1 MAERRGWSDASS
13 SEKCQMS
20 SFKQEMTTNR
30 VSLSTPLQP
39 SLLSGHGVLVLR
51 NTALPVSGFGAFC
64 HPGGPQEETAEPFGR
79 PSSVCPPPGA
89 RTSAQTR
96 PERYGGPPLLFV
108 VFEARAAVKRVCDA
122 GWKQKCVK
130 LSVTSAASLLLLLL
144 LAAVL
149 LGYYCESCQ
158 PGGNQG

>member
-1 MAERRGWSDASS
+1 
-13 SEKCQMS
+13 MS
-20 SFKQEMTTNR
+20 SFKQEMTTNP
-30 VSLSTPLQP
+30 VSLSTPLKP
-39 SLLSGHGVLVLR
+39 LLSGDGVLVLR

-64 HPGGPQEETAEPFGR
+64 HPGGPRDETAEPFGG
-79 PSSVCPPPGA
+79 PASVCSPPGA
-89 RTSAQTR
+89 RTSAQTCH
-96 PERYGGPPLLFV
+96 ERYGGPPLLFV

-130 LSVTSAASLLLLLL
+130 LSVTSVASLLLLLLL